1 MLMLFVYSFKVVL
14 PAHRECIHKLFN
26 LKITLCSINYPSAL
40 VHYCFSRQRM
50 KLISTSKKFVITTH
64 SFFINQF

>member
-50 KLISTSKKFVITTH
+50 KLI
-64 SFFINQF
+64 